1 MSLDP
6 FADSVARCERNNT
19 LKGTN
24 VSSRDFHS
32 MGFFFLALQLH
43 ERRGREKKTKRKN
56 SQDEIAIF
64 VEIIV

>member
-24 VSSRDFHS
+24 VSSRNFHS
-32 MGFFFLALQLH
+32 MEFFFLALQLH
-43 ERRGREKKTKRKN
+43 GRRGREKKEEN
-56 SQDEIAIF
+56 SQDEIVIF
-64 VEIIV
+64 VKK